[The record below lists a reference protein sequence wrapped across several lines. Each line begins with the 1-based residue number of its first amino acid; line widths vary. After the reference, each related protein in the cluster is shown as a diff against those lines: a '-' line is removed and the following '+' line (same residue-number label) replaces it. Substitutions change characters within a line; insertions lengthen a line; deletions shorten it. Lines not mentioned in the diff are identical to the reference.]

1 MMPSRSGHSATP
13 GGKREGDAAASPMA
27 MFRSFFHVL
36 LPAGLFF
43 ATPLEADTFVVSSPI
58 DGGPG
63 SLRNAVAQAEA
74 NPGPDTIVFD
84 AALSGTIIDLD
95 SQIEVASPDGL
106 VVTAEGL
113 TDEVSVS
120 GFFGECRIFKVEAG
134 ASLEL
139 VDLILMDGYAPA
151 GITGTDGESPTAGT
165 DGGNGGAIHNEGIL
179 VLRRCIV
186 EWSVAGDG
194 GRGGHKTGVTEGSSG
209 QGGAGGK
216 GGGIYSEGVDA
227 LVRLVDSIVRL
238 NVGGVGGAA
247 GNLVTGSSGSIGA
260 AGTGG
265 PGGGIHCAGGAL
277 EIVDSTIDS
286 NTAGSGGD
294 GGANG
299 NAGAGGRG
307 GRGGDGGGIV
317 IDGAAISIVDST
329 IRNNTAGYGRLG
341 GESPGSLRGPG
352 GDGGDGGG
360 FYVRHFAP
368 HATAHIEG
376 SLLHNNRAGNGFSG
390 GSSSGTGTGQNG
402 GAGGRGGGLFVV
414 GDAGSVWQMRNTT
427 LYLNR
432 AGDGGAGGD
441 GSGGGGGAG
450 GDAGNGGGIAFGREG
465 DDYTA
470 VLAHLSIVSNLAG
483 FPGRGGDPGGS
494 DGTDSSG
501 GGIWEVSGGIASGSG
516 VTLANSIVALNSA
529 DTHVNVDAFVPAG
542 RNFVAGD
549 PRLGPLADNG
559 GPTQTLAPLAGSPTV
574 NTGGAL
580 PVPLAKDQRGRPR
593 PLNGAPDLGAFEA
606 RFQIDARIGTKAD
619 PATHRIDNFYT
630 PSGVGQTLAVRL
642 QNMRRSRFY
651 LSAQNDGEFTD
662 NLRLAGTRANKT
674 LRLDI
679 FRLTGGGGNVTGQV
693 AAGHTMPGVAP
704 GGTMLFRV
712 DVKARTKKRRAKQ
725 ALFYNLTGSTAGPAD
740 CVRANITQKVKKKAK
755 PKKR

>member
-74 NPGPDTIVFD
+74 NPGPDTIVLD

-106 VVTAEGL
+106 VVTAESL
-113 TDEVSVS
+113 AETLIIS
-120 GFFGECRIFKVEAG
+120 GGFESRIFRLMPG

-139 VDLILMDGYAPA
+139 IDLWL
-151 GITGTDGESPTAGT
+151 TDGQAPDGDPGADGETGDAGE
-165 DGGNGGAIHNEGIL
+165 NGGAIYNEGTL
-179 VLRRCIV
+179 VLRNCTVDFSSAGKGGSGGQKLGPSGGQSGDGGKGGKGGAIYSAGADALVRI
-186 EWSVAGDG
+186 ERSFLTMNWAGDG
-194 GRGGHKTGVTEGSSG
+194 GD
-209 QGGAGGK
+209 AG
-216 GGGIYSEGVDA
+216 DLA
-227 LVRLVDSIVRL
+227 
-238 NVGGVGGAA
+238 
-247 GNLVTGSSGSIGA
+247 IGA
-260 AGTGG
+260 AGGRGTGG
-265 PGGGIHCAGGAL
+265 QGGSGGAVHCDGGVL
-277 EIVDSTIDS
+277 EIVDSRIES
-286 NTAGSGGD
+286 NNAGR
-294 GGANG
+294 GGAGGADRNG
-299 NAGAGGRG
+299 GVGGRG
-307 GRGGDGGGIV
+307 GRGGAGGGIA
-317 IDGAAISIVDST
+317 IEGAGISLVDST
-329 IRNNTAGYGRLG
+329 LHNNLAGYGGLSGVG
-341 GESPGSLRGPG
+341 GNMPSSPLSGPG

-360 FYVRHFAP
+360 LHVRHFAP
-368 HATAHIEG
+368 HATAHVEG
-376 SLLHNNRAGNGFSG
+376 SLLHGNRAGNGFSG
-390 GSSSGTGTGQNG
+390 GTSETG

-494 DGTDSSG
+494 DGADSSG

-693 AAGHTMPGVAP
+693 AAGHTMPGVAL